1 LLGIIAA
8 NWRSV
13 ETDRDVL
20 LMIRIHRDW
29 PGRAT
34 QAFASLLFSLIA
46 IAPCAAQSSGVS
58 ELFGAR
64 VQAVAGVKS
73 PLAHGDFD
81 GDGVDDAVYF
91 VKIAPA
97 TTGRSIASDV
107 QVVRLYGGAA
117 LGPASSGHAL
127 AITLKGGAQKLL
139 IVDMQAGSARGFF
152 DSPSWSDSA
161 DWIKSQTPLST
172 AKRGSAEL
180 KGYPCLG
187 KLPAK
192 SDVLLLLDA
201 AGIDEALAWTGKT
214 FKTCV
219 DPTNDP

>member
-1 LLGIIAA
+1 MIQIRC
-8 NWRSV
+8 NRRRS
-13 ETDRDVL
+13 
-20 LMIRIHRDW
+20 RIWSCHAR
-29 PGRAT
+29 PAT
-34 QAFASLLFSLIA
+34 VALLFSLVS
-46 IAPCAAQSSGVS
+46 IAPCAAQSGGVS

-64 VQAVAGVKS
+64 VQAVPGVKS

-81 GDGVDDAVYF
+81 GDGVDDAAYF

-97 TTGRSIASDV
+97 GPSKSIASDV
-107 QVVRLYGGAA
+107 QVVRLYGGEA
-117 LGPASSGHAL
+117 LGAGSSGHAL
-127 AITLKGGAQKLL
+127 AITLKSGAQKFLV
-139 IVDMQAGSARGFF
+139 VDVQAGSARGFF
-152 DSPSWSDSA
+152 DSPSWSDPA

-187 KLPAK
+187 KQPAK

>member
-1 LLGIIAA
+1 
-8 NWRSV
+8 
-13 ETDRDVL
+13 
-20 LMIRIHRDW
+20 MIRIHRSHAL
-29 PGRAT
+29 PTIVA
-34 QAFASLLFSLIA
+34 LLFSFA
-46 IAPCAAQSSGVS
+46 AVAPCAAQSGSIS

-81 GDGVDDAVYF
+81 GDGVDDAAYF
-91 VKIAPA
+91 VKITPA
-97 TTGRSIASDV
+97 GAGKSVASDV

-117 LGPASSGHAL
+117 LGAASSGHAL
-127 AITLKGGAQKLL
+127 AITLKGGAQKFLV
-139 IVDMQAGSARGFF
+139 VDFEAAGSGGFF
-152 DSPSWSDSA
+152 DSPSWSDPA

-187 KLPAK
+187 KQPAK